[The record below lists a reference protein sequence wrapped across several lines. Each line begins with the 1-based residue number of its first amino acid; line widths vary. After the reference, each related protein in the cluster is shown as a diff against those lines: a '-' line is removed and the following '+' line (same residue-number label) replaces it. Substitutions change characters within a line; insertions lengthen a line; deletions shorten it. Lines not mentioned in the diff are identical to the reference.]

1 MRKPKHSKPIKHQ
14 KIMERFKLPLR
25 SLTTLLTAILVMAA
39 SSTFA
44 QVNADFVASDT
55 SGCAPHTVQ
64 FTDLTTGGNPQE
76 YEVTWIFGDGDT
88 SQASNPT
95 HVYQSSGTY
104 DVTLIVDTITS
115 DQETKTDYITVTSPA
130 NPMSVSLD
138 TVKPVSCH
146 GNQDGKIVANAQGGT
161 PAYDWRVNGQNIS
174 GNDTAGLGQGYYH
187 VQVEDAD
194 GCTASEDTTIEEPPE
209 LVLDTVIV
217 TDATCSTCFDGAID
231 IEVSGGTPPYSYYW
245 STGDTTQDLANI
257 SLGSYW
263 SVTVTDNN
271 GCDLVKQNIKVGL
284 NCPLSVSGTV
294 TDYQCASSP
303 GAINTSVS
311 HNAGSVTF
319 NWSNGD
325 TTQHLSGLSPGNY
338 NLIAE
343 DTTGCTKTDT
353 FTVKDVSADISIY
366 PDSCGPLTLQVP
378 GNIIP
383 DTIVWSNGVTDSSQI
398 PVNSTGT
405 YSVTVTDQNGCALT
419 DTIVVDSAMY
429 NTVLNNCVWPGDANS
444 DGIANNNDLLNIGV
458 AHGSSGPARLNS
470 SIVWEGVYASNWSST
485 FNSGLN
491 YKHAD
496 CNGDG
501 TINDQDTMAI
511 TQNYGQTHNKMAGNN
526 DSKGVPV
533 SVDIPPDTINEGATI
548 QVPVSVGSSQSP
560 VNDLHGLAF
569 SVQYNSDVVEQ
580 NSLQFTPSNSWMGTP
595 SSDLLTIDKELPSSS
610 QIDIGLTRTNQQN
623 KSGNGI
629 VGYVEVGMKDDIAG
643 KEFGGDS
650 LLMLQVTNIKG
661 ISADESPVAF
671 YGEADSAKVYNK
683 VTDVK
688 PDDDFSS
695 VSVYPNPV
703 REDGIMIDG
712 IDDLTINQVRLINVL
727 GEVEK
732 TIRPEDRVSSLRVP
746 TGQLSEGLY
755 YLQISTPDGSM
766 NKPLSIVR

>member
-1 MRKPKHSKPIKHQ
+1 
-14 KIMERFKLPLR
+14 
-25 SLTTLLTAILVMAA
+25 
-39 SSTFA
+39 
-44 QVNADFVASDT
+44 
-55 SGCAPHTVQ
+55 
-64 FTDLTTGGNPQE
+64 
-76 YEVTWIFGDGDT
+76 
-88 SQASNPT
+88 
-95 HVYQSSGTY
+95 
-104 DVTLIVDTITS
+104 
-115 DQETKTDYITVTSPA
+115 
-130 NPMSVSLD
+130 
-138 TVKPVSCH
+138 
-146 GNQDGKIVANAQGGT
+146 
-161 PAYDWRVNGQNIS
+161 
-174 GNDTAGLGQGYYH
+174 
-187 VQVEDAD
+187 
-194 GCTASEDTTIEEPPE
+194 
-209 LVLDTVIV
+209 
-217 TDATCSTCFDGAID
+217 
-231 IEVSGGTPPYSYYW
+231 
-245 STGDTTQDLANI
+245 
-257 SLGSYW
+257 
-263 SVTVTDNN
+263 
-271 GCDLVKQNIKVGL
+271 
-284 NCPLSVSGTV
+284 
-294 TDYQCASSP
+294 
-303 GAINTSVS
+303 
-311 HNAGSVTF
+311 
-319 NWSNGD
+319 
-325 TTQHLSGLSPGNY
+325 
-338 NLIAE
+338 
-343 DTTGCTKTDT
+343 
-353 FTVKDVSADISIY
+353 
-366 PDSCGPLTLQVP
+366 
-378 GNIIP
+378 
-383 DTIVWSNGVTDSSQI
+383 
-398 PVNSTGT
+398 
-405 YSVTVTDQNGCALT
+405 
-419 DTIVVDSAMY
+419 
-429 NTVLNNCVWPGDANS
+429 
-444 DGIANNNDLLNIGV
+444 
-458 AHGSSGPARLNS
+458 
-470 SIVWEGVYASNWSST
+470 
-485 FNSGLN
+485 
-491 YKHAD
+491 
-496 CNGDG
+496 
-501 TINDQDTMAI
+501 
-511 TQNYGQTHNKMAGNN
+511 MAGNN